1 MAPVFQLYRFTDEDA
16 VWWRLVSA
24 NGRGLA
30 RSAGAYPTVA
40 AARSGLERVLAGV
53 GSFELAVRLTSAYRW
68 HWSLRLAGT
77 AVVEGIGD
85 QDRRVRCL
93 AAGRRF
99 VELAPVA
106 PVEHEIAAFRRMG
119 RPVPG
124 DAGASRAGAP
134 GVTAPF

>member
-1 MAPVFQLYRFTDEDA
+1 MAPVFQLYRFSGEEA

-40 AARSGLERVLAGV
+40 AARSGLERVLGGAA
-53 GSFELAVRLTSAYRW
+53 SLDLAVRLTSGYRW

-85 QDRRVRCL
+85 QDRRVRCV

-106 PVEHEIAAFRRMG
+106 LVEHDIAAFRRIG

-124 DAGASRAGAP
+124 DAGASHAGAK

>member
-40 AARSGLERVLAGV
+40 AARSGLERVLGGAG
-53 GSFELAVRLTSAYRW
+53 SLELAVRLTSGYRW
-68 HWSLRLAGT
+68 HWSLRLAG
-77 AVVEGIGD
+77 AVVVEGIGD
-85 QDRRVRCL
+85 QDRRVRCV

-99 VELAPVA
+99 AELAPVA
-106 PVEHEIAAFRRMG
+106 LVEHDVASFRRVG
-119 RPVPG
+119 RPAPG
-124 DAGASRAGAP
+124 DAGSSRAG
-134 GVTAPF
+134 VTASF

>member
-1 MAPVFQLYRFTDEDA
+1 MAPVFQLYRFRDEDA

-40 AARSGLERVLAGV
+40 AARSGLERVLSGAA
-53 GSFELAVRLTSAYRW
+53 SLELAVRLTSGYRW

-77 AVVEGIGD
+77 AVVEGVGD

-99 VELAPVA
+99 AELAPVA
-106 PVEHEIAAFRRMG
+106 PVEDDVASFRRAG
-119 RPVPG
+119 RPAPG
-124 DAGASRAGAP
+124 DAGASRAGTQ
-134 GVTAPF
+134 GVTTSF